1 MDKILRMNKLMRFAT
16 GFLLLLLTLA
26 ASCGQEPP
34 EEEAINP
41 NPSRTTE
48 PEETEVPDD
57 NNPLP
62 PPDVATTLPT
72 STPVVAE
79 ENDNDNDDTN
89 SVPSPIAG
97 EEGALVSLTME
108 SQVGI
113 LLDEYPEGMRDAVAE
128 ALSAESDPFWIEL
141 AQRQVALTYN
151 RLHFRP
157 FFYADKGQLP
167 LPPQSLWHIELHG
180 QPERQTINGQ
190 ELILIDYTFSST
202 LLTGLDEPAKAEP
215 ALADIGGVWDE
226 PFILPSDPTQLLQ
239 RTGNACINEG
249 GFPPNSYDSENVD
262 IFYDYTC
269 TADSGGAAGCHRTTL
284 PTLSCLEALN
294 ASVGVVE
301 TAVTFQRLEWDP
313 DLADEIRIG
322 EVIAED
328 APDLQVVSE
337 DLQNN
342 RIIYRYFPANSCALA
357 EGCVNGTGWRRL
369 LQFDATAHNLGAV
382 ALNIGPVVAENPL
395 TNMFE
400 YNSCHAHFHFQN
412 YGEFQLGTAGQP
424 SKQAFCVES
433 TSRLSNNELAPLT
446 HEFSCNIQGIQA
458 GWVDEYGAG
467 LDCQWIDIT
476 DLEFEGDTTELPL
489 SFRFNTEQFLCEGYP
504 VLDEEG
510 NPVFEPSGLRNSEG
524 LPISRPQCEFV
535 EDWDATNSGTED
547 VVIPATGSF
556 VTEPCASSEQGP
568 RRNCG
573 FTAVPLPDFPEAD
586 EEEVEEPVLRCDPGS
601 TVQLS
606 CSLNGDA
613 AAQVV
618 RLCETSAVLGTGTAC
633 TFSDSLLNQVISSSS
648 VELSFTCPFIR
659 DENEPGGDYALY
671 AAPLFTG
678 DELAEI
684 SCTPV
689 E

>member
-1 MDKILRMNKLMRFAT
+1 MTKLMRFAI
-16 GFLLLLLTLA
+16 GLLLLTITLA
-26 ASCGQEPP
+26 ASCGQEPQ
-34 EEEAINP
+34 
-41 NPSRTTE
+41 S
-48 PEETEVPDD
+48 EETITATGTAESKETAVTTTDSA
-57 NNPLP
+57 PLP
-62 PPDVATTLPT
+62 PPAIATTLPT
-72 STPVVAE
+72 STPAVAE
-79 ENDNDNDDTN
+79 EIVNEAA
-89 SVPSPIAG
+89 SFIPSPIDG
-97 EEGALVSLTME
+97 DGALISLRMD
-108 SQVGI
+108 SQVGL
-113 LLDEYPEGMRDAVAE
+113 LLDEYPEEMRDEVAA
-128 ALSAESDPFWIEL
+128 ALGAESEAFWIEL

-167 LPPQSLWHIELHG
+167 LPPQSLWHIELNSA
-180 QPERQTINGQ
+180 PERQTINNHD
-190 ELILIDYTFSST
+190 LILINYTFSST
-202 LLTGLDEPAKAEP
+202 LLTGLDEPANAEP
-215 ALADIGGVWDE
+215 ALAEIGGIWEE
-226 PFILPSDPTQLLQ
+226 PFILPPDPTQLFQ
-239 RTGNACINEG
+239 RTGNACLNEG

-262 IFYDYTC
+262 IFYDYSC

-284 PTLSCLEALN
+284 PTLSCLQALN
-294 ASVGVVE
+294 ATVGTVE
-301 TAVTFQRLEWDP
+301 TAVRFQRLEWNP

-322 EVIAED
+322 EVVSED
-328 APDLQVVSE
+328 APDLLVVSE

-342 RIIYRYFPANSCALA
+342 RIIYRYFAPNSCALA
-357 EGCVNGTGWRRL
+357 ESCVNGAGWRRL
-369 LQFDATAHNLGAV
+369 LQFDATAHNLGGT
-382 ALNIGPVVAENPL
+382 ALDIGPVVAENPL

-412 YGEFQLGTAGQP
+412 YGEFQLGSASQP

-433 TSRLSNNELAPLT
+433 TSRFSNNELAPLT
-446 HEFSCNIQGIQA
+446 HDYSCNNQGIQA

-476 DLEFEGDTTELPL
+476 DIAFEDATTELPL

-510 NPVFEPSGLRNSEG
+510 NPVFEPSGLRNSNG

-535 EDWDATNSGTED
+535 ADWDATNSGTED
-547 VVIPATGSF
+547 VVLPATGSF

-573 FTAVPLPDFPEAD
+573 FTAVPLPNLPESSTEDDPA
-586 EEEVEEPVLRCDPGS
+586 LRCTPGS

-606 CSLNGDA
+606 CSVAGD

-618 RLCETSAVLGTGTAC
+618 RLCETSAMLGTGTAC
-633 TFSDSLLNQVISSSS
+633 TFSDALLNQVVSGSS
-648 VELSFTCPFIR
+648 VQLSFTCPFVR

-678 DELAEI
+678 DALAEI
-684 SCTPV
+684 GCSPL

>member
-1 MDKILRMNKLMRFAT
+1 MNKLMRFLI
-16 GFLLLLLTLA
+16 GFLLLAIILA

-34 EEEAINP
+34 EESADDTSSTATAVP
-41 NPSRTTE
+41 NQPTE
-48 PEETEVPDD
+48 P
-57 NNPLP
+57 NNTTPLP
-62 PPDVATTLPT
+62 PPAIATSLPT
-72 STPVVAE
+72 STPAVAE
-79 ENDNDNDDTN
+79 EPGDDTT
-89 SVPSPIAG
+89 SIVPSPIDGA
-97 EEGALVSLTME
+97 EGALVSLTMT

-113 LLDEYPEGMRDAVAE
+113 LLDEYPEGLRDAVAE
-128 ALSAESDPFWIEL
+128 ALAAESDAFWIEL

-157 FFYADKGQLP
+157 FFYANKGQLP
-167 LPPQSLWHIELHG
+167 LPPQSLWHIELTG
-180 QPERQTINGQ
+180 EPARQTRNNHD
-190 ELILIDYTFSST
+190 LILIGYTFSST
-202 LLTGLDEPAKAEP
+202 LLTGQDEPGKAEP
-215 ALADIGGVWDE
+215 ALAEIGGVWDE
-226 PFILPSDPTQLLQ
+226 PFILPPDPTQLLQ
-239 RTGNACINEG
+239 RTGNACLNEG

-262 IFYDYTC
+262 IFYDYSC

-284 PTLSCLEALN
+284 PTLSCIQALN
-294 ASVGVVE
+294 AAVGTVE
-301 TAVTFQRLEWDP
+301 TAVRFTRLPWDA

-322 EVIAED
+322 EVIAAD
-328 APDLQVVSE
+328 APDLKVVSG

-357 EGCVNGTGWRRL
+357 EGCVNGSGWRRL

-382 ALNIGPVVAENPL
+382 ALDIGPIVAENPL

-412 YGEFQLGTAGQP
+412 YGEFQLGTTNQP

-446 HEFSCNIQGIQA
+446 HPYSCTFQGIQA

-476 DLEFEGDTTELPL
+476 DLEIEGDSTELPL

-504 VLDEEG
+504 VLDEAG
-510 NPVFEPSGLRNSEG
+510 NPVFEPSGLRNSQG

-535 EDWDATNSGTED
+535 DDWDAANSGTED
-547 VVIPATGSF
+547 VTIPATGSF
-556 VTEPCASSEQGP
+556 VTAPCVSSEHGP

-573 FTAVPLPDFPEAD
+573 FTAVPLPPLPEVSD
-586 EEEVEEPVLRCDPGS
+586 KEEQPLRCTPGS

-633 TFSDSLLNQVISSSS
+633 TFNDALLNQVISSSE
-648 VELSFTCPFIR
+648 VTLSFTCPFVR
-659 DENEPGGDYALY
+659 DETEPGGDYALY

-678 DELAEI
+678 NALAEI

>member
-1 MDKILRMNKLMRFAT
+1 MNKFIRFAT
-16 GFLLLLLTLA
+16 GILLLLITLA
-26 ASCGQEPP
+26 AGCDQQPI
-34 EEEAINP
+34 EEEASTANAT
-41 NPSRTTE
+41 RTAE
-48 PEETEVPDD
+48 PAEATDAEEADD
-57 NNPLP
+57 DDDPLP
-62 PPDVATTLPT
+62 PPDIATTLPT
-72 STPVVAE
+72 STPAVAE
-79 ENDNDNDDTN
+79 EDAEDTTDAA
-89 SVPSPIAG
+89 PSPIGG
-97 EEGALVSLTME
+97 EEGALLGLTMD

-113 LLDEYPEGMRDAVAE
+113 LLDDYPEGMRDAVAE
-128 ALSAESDPFWIEL
+128 ALSAESEAFWREL

-167 LPPQSLWHIELHG
+167 LPPQSLWHIELNG
-180 QPERQTINGQ
+180 APERQTINNHD
-190 ELILIDYTFSST
+190 LILIAYTFSST
-202 LLTGLDEPAKAEP
+202 LLSGLDEPAKAEP
-215 ALADIGGVWDE
+215 ALAEIGGVWEE
-226 PFILPSDPTQLLQ
+226 PFMLPPDPTQLLQ
-239 RTGNACINEG
+239 RTGNACVNEG
-249 GFPPNSYDSENVD
+249 GFPPNSYDSVNID

-284 PTLSCLEALN
+284 PTLSCVQALN
-294 ASVGVVE
+294 AAVGVVE
-301 TAVTFQRLEWDP
+301 TAVRFERLPWDE
-313 DLADEIRIG
+313 DLANEVRIG
-322 EVIAED
+322 EVITED
-328 APDLQVVSE
+328 APDLLVVSE
-337 DLQNN
+337 DLLNN

-369 LQFDATAHNLGAV
+369 LQFDATAHNLGAA
-382 ALNIGPVVAENPL
+382 ALNIGPIVAENPL

-412 YGEFQLGTAGQP
+412 YGEFQLGTADQP

-446 HEFSCNIQGIQA
+446 HDFSCTNQGIQA

-476 DLEFEGDTTELPL
+476 DLEIEGESSELPL
-489 SFRFNTEQFLCEGYP
+489 SFRFNMEQFLCEGYP
-504 VLDEEG
+504 VLDEAG

-535 EDWDATNSGTED
+535 EDWDASNSGTEE
-547 VVIPATGSF
+547 VIIPATGSF
-556 VTEPCASSEQGP
+556 VTQPCASSEQGP

-573 FTAVPLPDFPEAD
+573 FTAVPLPDLPEANEED
-586 EEEVEEPVLRCDPGS
+586 EEPALRCTPGS

-606 CSLNGDA
+606 GSLAGEA

-633 TFSDSLLNQVISSSS
+633 TFTDSLLNQVIASSS
-648 VELSFTCPFIR
+648 VELSFTCPFVR

-678 DELAEI
+678 DALAEI
-684 SCTPV
+684 SCTPI

>member
-1 MDKILRMNKLMRFAT
+1 MNKLMRLII
-16 GFLLLLLTLA
+16 GFLLLTVTLA
-26 ASCGQEPP
+26 VSCGQEPAA
-34 EEEAINP
+34 EEADSSNSTRP
-41 NPSRTTE
+41 AE
-48 PEETEVPDD
+48 PEKTEAAD
-57 NNPLP
+57 NDLLP
-62 PPDVATTLPT
+62 PPSIATTLPT
-72 STPVVAE
+72 STPAITE
-79 ENDNDNDDTN
+79 ANNDEST
-89 SVPSPIAG
+89 SFVPSPIDG
-97 EEGALVSLTME
+97 EGALISLTLQ
-108 SQVGI
+108 SRVGL
-113 LLDEYPEGMRDAVAE
+113 LLDEYPEEMRDTVA
-128 ALSAESDPFWIEL
+128 AAFSAEPDAFWVEL

-167 LPPQSLWHIELHG
+167 LPPQSLWHIELNG
-180 QPERQTINGQ
+180 EPERQTSNNHD
-190 ELILIDYTFSST
+190 LILIAYTFSST
-202 LLTGLDEPAKAEP
+202 LLTGLDEPAKAES
-215 ALADIGGVWDE
+215 ALAEIGGVWEE
-226 PFILPSDPTQLLQ
+226 PFILPPDPTQLLQ
-239 RTGNACINEG
+239 RTGNACLNEG

-262 IFYDYTC
+262 IFYDYSC
-269 TADSGGAAGCHRTTL
+269 TADSGGPAGCHRTIL
-284 PTLSCLEALN
+284 PTLSCLQALN
-294 ASVGVVE
+294 ATVGTVE
-301 TAVTFQRLEWDP
+301 TAVRFERLPWDA
-313 DLADEIRIG
+313 DLANQVRIG
-322 EVIAED
+322 DVLSEG
-328 APDLQVVSE
+328 APDLLVVGG

-342 RIIYRYFPANSCALA
+342 RIIYRYFPPDSCALA

-382 ALNIGPVVAENPL
+382 ALDIGPVVAENPL

-412 YGEFQLGTAGQP
+412 YGEFQLGTTSQP

-433 TSRLSNNELAPLT
+433 TSRFSNNELAPLT
-446 HEFSCNIQGIQA
+446 HDFSCANQGIQA

-476 DLEFEGDTTELPL
+476 DLEFGGDTTSLPL
-489 SFRFNTEQFLCEGYP
+489 SFRFNTEQFLCEGNP
-504 VLDEEG
+504 VLDENG
-510 NPVFEPSGLRNSEG
+510 QPVFEPSGLRNSNG

-535 EDWDATNSGTED
+535 ADWDAGNSGTEE
-547 VVIPATGSF
+547 VTIPASGSF
-556 VTEPCASSEQGP
+556 VTQPCASSEQGP

-573 FTAVPLPDFPEAD
+573 FTSISLPDLPAAA
-586 EEEVEEPVLRCDPGS
+586 EEDGATPLRCTPGS

-618 RLCETSAVLGTGTAC
+618 RLCETSAVLGSGTAC
-633 TFSDSLLNQVISSSS
+633 TFTDALLNQVVTSSP
-648 VELSFTCPFIR
+648 VELSFTCPFVR

-678 DELAEI
+678 DALAEV

>member
-1 MDKILRMNKLMRFAT
+1 M
-16 GFLLLLLTLA
+16 
-26 ASCGQEPP
+26 
-34 EEEAINP
+34 
-41 NPSRTTE
+41 
-48 PEETEVPDD
+48 
-57 NNPLP
+57 
-62 PPDVATTLPT
+62 
-72 STPVVAE
+72 
-79 ENDNDNDDTN
+79 
-89 SVPSPIAG
+89 PSPIDGA
-97 EEGALVSLTME
+97 EGALVSLTMA

-113 LLDEYPEGMRDAVAE
+113 LLDEYPEGIRDAVAQAIATESE
-128 ALSAESDPFWIEL
+128 AFWIEL

-157 FFYADKGQLP
+157 FFYPNKGQLP
-167 LPPQSLWHIELHG
+167 LPPQSLWHIELTG
-180 QPERQTINGQ
+180 EPARQTLNNHD
-190 ELILIDYTFSST
+190 LILIGYTFSST
-202 LLTGLDEPAKAEP
+202 LLTGQDSPAAAEP
-215 ALADIGGVWDE
+215 ALAEIGGVWDE
-226 PFILPSDPTQLLQ
+226 PFILPPDPTQLLQ
-239 RTGNACINEG
+239 RTGNACLNEG

-262 IFYDYTC
+262 IFYDYSC

-284 PTLSCLEALN
+284 PTLSCLQALN
-294 ASVGVVE
+294 AAVGTVE
-301 TAVTFQRLEWDP
+301 TAVRFTRLPWDAN
-313 DLADEIRIG
+313 LADEIRIG
-322 EVIAED
+322 EVIAAD
-328 APDLQVVSE
+328 APDLKVVSG

-357 EGCVNGTGWRRL
+357 EGCVNGSGWRRL
-369 LQFDATAHNLGAV
+369 LQFDATAHNLGAI
-382 ALNIGPVVAENPL
+382 ALDIGPIVAENPL

-412 YGEFQLGTAGQP
+412 YGEFQLGTTNQP

-446 HEFSCNIQGIQA
+446 HPYSCTFQGIQA

-476 DLEFEGDTTELPL
+476 DLEIEGDSTELPL

-504 VLDEEG
+504 VLDQDG
-510 NPVFEPSGLRNSEG
+510 NPVFEPSGLRNSQG

-535 EDWDATNSGTED
+535 EDWDVANSGTED

-556 VTEPCASSEQGP
+556 VTAPCASSEQGP

-573 FTAVPLPDFPEAD
+573 FTAVPLPPLPEASD
-586 EEEVEEPVLRCDPGS
+586 TEEPPLRCTPGS

-606 CSLNGDA
+606 CSLTGEA

-618 RLCETSAVLGTGTAC
+618 RLCETSAVLGVGTAC
-633 TFSDSLLNQVISSSS
+633 TFNDALLNQVISSSE
-648 VELSFTCPFIR
+648 VTLSFTCPFVR

-678 DELAEI
+678 DALAEI

-689 E
+689 GN

>member
-1 MDKILRMNKLMRFAT
+1 MNKLMRFLT
-16 GFLLLLLTLA
+16 GFLLLAITLA

-34 EEEAINP
+34 EEGADDTSSTATAVP
-41 NPSRTTE
+41 HQPTE
-48 PEETEVPDD
+48 PNDTT
-57 NNPLP
+57 PLP
-62 PPDVATTLPT
+62 PPAIATSLPT
-72 STPVVAE
+72 STPAVAE
-79 ENDNDNDDTN
+79 ETGESASDI
-89 SVPSPIAG
+89 VPSPIDGA
-97 EEGALVSLTME
+97 EGALVSLTMA

-113 LLDEYPEGMRDAVAE
+113 LLDEYPEGLRDAVAE
-128 ALSAESDPFWIEL
+128 ALAAESDAFWIEL

-157 FFYADKGQLP
+157 FFYPNKGQLP
-167 LPPQSLWHIELHG
+167 LPPQSLWHIELTG
-180 QPERQTINGQ
+180 EPARQTLNNHD
-190 ELILIDYTFSST
+190 LILIGYTFSST
-202 LLTGLDEPAKAEP
+202 LLTGQDSPAAAEQ
-215 ALADIGGVWDE
+215 ALAEIGGVWDE
-226 PFILPSDPTQLLQ
+226 PFILPPDPTQLLQ
-239 RTGNACINEG
+239 RTGNACLNEG

-262 IFYDYTC
+262 IFYDYSC

-284 PTLSCLEALN
+284 PTLSCLQALN
-294 ASVGVVE
+294 AAVGTVE
-301 TAVTFQRLEWDP
+301 TAVRFTRLPWDAN
-313 DLADEIRIG
+313 LADKIRIG
-322 EVIAED
+322 DVIAAD
-328 APDLQVVSE
+328 APDLKVVSG

-357 EGCVNGTGWRRL
+357 EGCVNGSGWRRL
-369 LQFDATAHNLGAV
+369 LQFDATAHNLGAI
-382 ALNIGPVVAENPL
+382 ALDIGPIIAENPL

-412 YGEFQLGTAGQP
+412 YGEFQLGTTNQP

-433 TSRLSNNELAPLT
+433 TSRLSNNELSPLT
-446 HEFSCNIQGIQA
+446 HPYSCTVQGIQA

-476 DLEFEGDTTELPL
+476 DLEIEGDSTELPL

-504 VLDEEG
+504 VLDEDG
-510 NPVFEPSGLRNSEG
+510 NPVFEPSGLRNSQG

-535 EDWDATNSGTED
+535 EDWDVANSGTED

-556 VTEPCASSEQGP
+556 VTAPCASSEQGP

-573 FTAVPLPDFPEAD
+573 FTAVPLPPLPEASAT
-586 EEEVEEPVLRCDPGS
+586 EEPPLRCTPGS

-618 RLCETSAVLGTGTAC
+618 RLCETSAVLGVGTAC
-633 TFSDSLLNQVISSSS
+633 TFNDALLNQVISSSE
-648 VELSFTCPFIR
+648 VTLSFTCPFVR

-678 DELAEI
+678 DALAEVT
-684 SCTPV
+684 CTPV

>member
-1 MDKILRMNKLMRFAT
+1 MNKLMRFLT
-16 GFLLLLLTLA
+16 GFLLLTITLV

-34 EEEAINP
+34 EESADDTSPTATAVP
-41 NPSRTTE
+41 N
-48 PEETEVPDD
+48 ETVESDD
-57 NNPLP
+57 STPLP
-62 PPDVATTLPT
+62 PPSVATTLPT
-72 STPVVAE
+72 STPAVAE
-79 ENDNDNDDTN
+79 ATGDEASDI
-89 SVPSPIAG
+89 VPSPIEG
-97 EEGALVSLTME
+97 EEGALVGLTMN

-113 LLDEYPEGMRDAVAE
+113 LLDEYPEGIRDAVAE
-128 ALSAESDPFWIEL
+128 TLAAESEAFWIEL

-167 LPPQSLWHIELHG
+167 LPPQSLWHIELTG
-180 QPERQTINGQ
+180 EPERQSINSH
-190 ELILIDYTFSST
+190 ELILINYTFSST
-202 LLTGLDEPAKAEP
+202 LLTSQDSPAAAEP
-215 ALADIGGVWDE
+215 ALAEIGGVWNE
-226 PFILPSDPTQLLQ
+226 PFILPPDPTQLLQ
-239 RTGNACINEG
+239 RTGNACLNEG

-262 IFYDYTC
+262 IFYDYSC
-269 TADSGGAAGCHRTTL
+269 TADSGGAVGCHRTTL
-284 PTLSCLEALN
+284 PTLSCIQALN
-294 ASVGVVE
+294 AAVGTVE
-301 TAVTFQRLEWDP
+301 TAVRFERLPWDA

-322 EVIAED
+322 DVIADD
-328 APDLQVVSE
+328 APDLKVVSE

-357 EGCVNGTGWRRL
+357 EGCVNGSGWRRL

-382 ALNIGPVVAENPL
+382 ALDIGPIVAENPL
-395 TNMFE
+395 TNMLE
-400 YNSCHAHFHFQN
+400 YNSCHDHFHFQN
-412 YGEFQLGTAGQP
+412 YGEFQLGSTNQP

-433 TSRLSNNELAPLT
+433 TSRLSNNELTPLT
-446 HEFSCNIQGIQA
+446 HPYTCTFQGIQA

-476 DLEFEGDTTELPL
+476 DLEIDGATAELPL
-489 SFRFNTEQFLCEGYP
+489 TFRFNTEQFLCEGYP
-504 VLDEEG
+504 VLDEAG
-510 NPVFEPSGLRNSEG
+510 NPVFEPSGLRNSQG

-535 EDWDATNSGTED
+535 DDWDVGNSGTEN
-547 VVIPATGSF
+547 VMIPATGSF
-556 VTEPCASSEQGP
+556 VTAPCASSEQGP

-573 FTAVPLPDFPEAD
+573 FTSIPLPALPAAAD
-586 EEEVEEPVLRCDPGS
+586 TEEPPLRCTPGS

-633 TFSDSLLNQVISSSS
+633 TFNDALLNQVISSSE
-648 VELSFTCPFIR
+648 VALSFTCPFVR

-678 DELAEI
+678 DTLAEI